1 MESIMNINAAV
12 NNFVWGPVML
22 ALIVGVGIYFSVR
35 LKFLQFAKFGAW
47 NKMTLGRLFKGEKA
61 AEGSVTP
68 FQAFCTAM
76 AATAGVGN
84 LVGVTGAI
92 ILGGPGAMFWMFVA
106 GVLGMA
112 TKYVEIVLAIQ
123 FRKRNDKGEWVGGP
137 MYYITEGLG
146 PKFKW
151 LAIAFSIFGAL
162 CAFGIGNMTQ
172 INAAVGTAEQMLVDL
187 NIMSAAEAGGY
198 SPFKVAYGFILAV
211 CVGLVI
217 VGGFKRI
224 GNAAEIL
231 VPFAGLFCI
240 IGSIV
245 AICLK
250 AEQIGPA
257 FMLIINGAF
266 SPQALG
272 GGILGYTIILA
283 VRFGVARG
291 VFTNEAGLGSAPIA
305 HAAADV
311 DHPVKQG
318 VWGCFE
324 VFADTLVMC
333 TLTAFVVLTS
343 GVIFDPATGLVT
355 EGITVMDGKLI
366 ADASQIVSAAYK
378 ASFGVA
384 GSIFMAV
391 CVLIF
396 AYCTTLS
403 WSLYGLRC
411 FQFLTKGKGSESY
424 MLVFTLCVIVAA
436 IMKLS
441 FAWDIADTLNGL
453 MAIPNLIAL
462 IALSGV
468 VFKLTKEFFSAKKL
482 DAGK

>member
-1 MESIMNINAAV
+1 MNVNSAINS
-12 NNFVWGPVML
+12 FVWGPVML
-22 ALIVGVGIYFSVR
+22 LFIVGMGIFFSIR
-35 LKFLQFAKFGAW
+35 LKFLQFAKFGTW
-47 NKMTLGRLFKGEKA
+47 NKMTLGRLFKAGKA

-84 LVGVTGAI
+84 LVGVTGAL

-106 GVLGMA
+106 GIFGMA
-112 TKYVEIVLAIQ
+112 TKYAEICLAVR
-123 FRKRNDKGEWVGGP
+123 FRKRNEQGEWVGGP

-151 LAIAFSIFGAL
+151 LAIAFSCFGAI

-172 INAAVGTAEQMLVDL
+172 INAAVGGFETLFVDL
-187 NIMSAAEAGGY
+187 GVMTAAETGGF
-198 SPFKVAYGFILAV
+198 SVAKLAFGIVLAIL
-211 CVGLVI
+211 VGLVI

-224 GNAAEIL
+224 GNAAEFL

-245 AICLK
+245 AICMK
-250 AEQIGPA
+250 ADMIGPA
-257 FMLIINGAF
+257 FYMIIKGAF
-266 SPQALG
+266 NNNAALG
-272 GGILGYTIILA
+272 GVFGYTLMIAI
-283 VRFGVARG
+283 RFGVARG

-343 GVIFDPATGLVT
+343 GVFTGPNPAMNPTQ
-355 EGITVMDGKLI
+355 M
-366 ADASQIVSAAYK
+366 VSAAYK
-378 ASFGVA
+378 ASFGIF
-384 GSIFMAV
+384 GSVFMAI
-391 CVLIF
+391 CILIF

-411 FQFLTKGKGSESY
+411 FQFLTKGRGSRGY
-424 MLVFTLCVIVAA
+424 MLVFSACVVVASVMQLTL
-436 IMKLS
+436 
-441 FAWDIADTLNGL
+441 AWDIADTLNGL

-462 IALSGV
+462 GALSGIV
-468 VFKLTKEFFSAKKL
+468 IKMTRDYFSDKTLSAN
-482 DAGK
+482 